1 VQGAGNFVHARV
13 RLDVRAPLARFVL
26 VSRGGQR
33 EIFSIKYEK
42 MPRFCSACGR
52 GHSHLECGTG
62 EYEETNLKWE
72 NFLKLIRRLGSL
84 MELVVLGVV
93 ADLAEVAGS
102 REVVLLEKEL
112 EEIILL

>member
-62 EYEETNLKWE
+62 EYEETNLKWGE
-72 NFLKLIRRLGSL
+72 FLK
-84 MELVVLGVV
+84 
-93 ADLAEVAGS
+93 ADWETWVHNGAGGAS
-102 REVVLLEKEL
+102 GGGRSGRGGREQRGGFA
-112 EEIILL
+112 